1 MIIELLLDAIY
12 NILSLLFVF
21 KLPALPADVT
31 GYIENIF
38 DYMVTGAGILAN
50 YTPLGY
56 LMILFGV
63 ILAIDAGLV
72 IYNLVMWIIR
82 KIPMLGIS

>member
-1 MIIELLLDAIY
+1 MIIEMLLDAIY
-12 NILSLLFVF
+12 NILRLLFVF
-21 KLPALPADVT
+21 ELPQLPEDVLS
-31 GYIENIF
+31 YINTIF

-63 ILAIDAGLV
+63 ILAIDAGLL
-72 IYNLVMWIIR
+72 IYHLVMWIIR

>member
-1 MIIELLLDAIY
+1 MIIEMLLDVIF

-21 KLPALPADVT
+21 ELPQLPQDVFA
-31 GYIENIF
+31 YIENIF

-56 LMILFGV
+56 FMILFGV

-72 IYNLVMWIIR
+72 IYHFVMWIIR
-82 KIPMLGIS
+82 KIPLVGIS